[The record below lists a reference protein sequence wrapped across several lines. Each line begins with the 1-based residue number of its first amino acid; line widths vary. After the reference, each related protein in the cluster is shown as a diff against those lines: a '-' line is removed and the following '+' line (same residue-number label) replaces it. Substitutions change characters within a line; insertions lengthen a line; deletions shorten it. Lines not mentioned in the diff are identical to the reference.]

1 MKTYRVFS
9 LFFQFI
15 FRVLSLLFDL
25 QLLHF
30 SSGISITCQNYWD
43 LHIIIKKRS
52 VLFSLVFKPQELQA
66 KLFLLLGFFVLFCF
80 YKAFIAQW
88 LNLRTKYLDNLVKTC
103 ELRNRSKNVLWMVL
117 GYSAPINVRVKFWL
131 LNLSLYHIY
140 HKNVKLCSVV

>member
-1 MKTYRVFS
+1 MKTYRVFL

-15 FRVLSLLFDL
+15 FRVLSLLSDL

-30 SSGISITCQNYWD
+30 SSGISITCQNYWH
-43 LHIIIKKRS
+43 LHMIIKKRS
-52 VLFSLVFKPQELQA
+52 VLFSLVLKPQELQA
-66 KLFLLLGFFVLFCF
+66 KLFLQLGVFLCF

-103 ELRNRSKNVLWMVL
+103 ELRNHSKNVLWMVL
-117 GYSAPINVRVKFWL
+117 GYSASINVRVKFWL

-140 HKNVKLCSVV
+140 HKNVKLYYVV